1 MKLRYVA
8 SRYDGDGI
16 YKETRRAC
24 SLQVKVEQKSRRCSD
39 PDQYEINLLPAI
51 GTTQQEIKHFIP
63 KMDKDFNVKNYV
75 QYIFTTLI
83 DAFYNITM
91 YFVQEVSNAFYD

>member
-1 MKLRYVA
+1 M
-8 SRYDGDGI
+8 
-16 YKETRRAC
+16 
-24 SLQVKVEQKSRRCSD
+24 QVKVEQKSRRRSN
-39 PDQYEINLLPAI
+39 PDQFEKNLLPAI

-91 YFVQEVSNAFYD
+91 YLVQEVSNAFYD